1 MLQIIAG
8 KFFKHEA
15 GRENLIR
22 GVLYTNYR
30 SHFDAGIETAAGK
43 LSPSST
49 LSGLQSFIY
58 EVVER
63 YEGGPA
69 AGALVSVGAEPFLR
83 EISAIVSFALD
94 VTCTPDPDLAHR
106 LLGDA
111 PLAPNAHSRPKK
123 YMPRTFDT
131 QVWSKEGEPE
141 ALAAFMANLIALDRK
156 HYVAAMRA
164 IRTYVTGLHRLG
176 DDMDLAYTLLVASVE
191 SLAQGFDGHEASWD
205 DYDETKRARIDRAL
219 EGAGDETAERVR
231 SALLEIEHVSLAR
244 RFKAYALDKLQP
256 TYFREEAHATHRPIG
271 RADLS
276 VALEQ
281 AYRIRSKYVHTLT
294 AIPRQVTH
302 VHDMGDYVHVDRQP
316 VLTFQGLARLARHLI
331 HQFVATGP
339 QVEHEDYDYSLDFP
353 NTVQVEFAPQYWVWQ
368 HEHFEPSQA
377 RRRLSGMLEVVA
389 GLLLQEPGAAMVDIR
404 DLMRKIETLVPTAKS
419 VHQLPMVAIYCL
431 FQRLVRKEDGLES
444 GPAFLAPYEQ
454 LFAPP
459 SLESLV
465 LHIVLERHPSWPT
478 SDLAAL
484 RERYLRT
491 RYRPKAL
498 KLHWLFEAAA
508 DLIVA
513 EAYRRDGDEGSA
525 RAVISEAVVNHPT
538 IRRLADLEASL
549 ADPLEEIDW
558 RRVLLPPR
566 TTPEPD
572 ATTT

>member
-1 MLQIIAG
+1 
-8 KFFKHEA
+8 
-15 GRENLIR
+15 
-22 GVLYTNYR
+22 
-30 SHFDAGIETAAGK
+30 
-43 LSPSST
+43 
-49 LSGLQSFIY
+49 
-58 EVVER
+58 
-63 YEGGPA
+63 
-69 AGALVSVGAEPFLR
+69 
-83 EISAIVSFALD
+83 
-94 VTCTPDPDLAHR
+94 
-106 LLGDA
+106 
-111 PLAPNAHSRPKK
+111 
-123 YMPRTFDT
+123 
-131 QVWSKEGEPE
+131 
-141 ALAAFMANLIALDRK
+141 
-156 HYVAAMRA
+156 
-164 IRTYVTGLHRLG
+164 
-176 DDMDLAYTLLVASVE
+176 
-191 SLAQGFDGHEASWD
+191 
-205 DYDETKRARIDRAL
+205 
-219 EGAGDETAERVR
+219 
-231 SALLEIEHVSLAR
+231 
-244 RFKAYALDKLQP
+244 
-256 TYFREEAHATHRPIG
+256 
-271 RADLS
+271 
-276 VALEQ
+276 
-281 AYRIRSKYVHTLT
+281 
-294 AIPRQVTH
+294 
-302 VHDMGDYVHVDRQP
+302 MGDYVHVDRQP